1 MGAIRLGV
9 LATFMSD
16 PMISGFTTGSAVL
29 VVISQ
34 LPHIFGLKVP
44 PMSSPLTA
52 PKVSYK
58 YTLPQFDDY
67 MTYRMSDWLINDCYS
82 FLQKVI
88 YMLEHIASSNGGAI
102 ITGVLCLLI
111 LIGLRQVNDRFKSK
125 LPVPIPGELLVVCCL
140 CFFFLSKSSTVNMYN
155 VQFSMRSDVGIQ
167 RQLLWVHNWPYP
179 PHSPILVWKVCHTA
193 RNSMAPAFCK

>member
-58 YTLPQFDDY
+58 YTLPLFDDY
-67 MTYRMSDWLINDCYS
+67 KTYGMNEWLINDCYS

-88 YMLEHIASSNGGAI
+88 YMLKHIASSNGGAI

-111 LIGLRQVNDRFKSK
+111 LIGLRHVNDRFKSK
-125 LPVPIPGELLVVCCL
+125 LPVPIAGELLVVCCFSV
-140 CFFFLSKSSTVNMYN
+140 FFFFVVFFSQQVFNSQY
-155 VQFSMRSDVGIQ
+155 VQCAIFYDIRRKHAKATAV
-167 RQLLWVHNWPYP
+167 
-179 PHSPILVWKVCHTA
+179 SP
-193 RNSMAPAFCK
+193 